1 MAILHVVV
9 CVRVCVY
16 MNFIHLLDLVHVFVY
31 ILVYFFVY
39 ILVYVLDIPIRF
51 QYLLTNV
58 FIVYCR
64 LVAAAPCIREQFWSL
79 SKYVLSQL
87 NSILK
92 ARGQQQVI
100 FTIASILQ
108 I

>member
-9 CVRVCVY
+9 CVRMCVY
-16 MNFIHLLDLVHVFVY
+16 MKFIHLLDLVHVLVY
-31 ILVYFFVY
+31 I
-39 ILVYVLDIPIRF
+39 LDIPIRF
-51 QYLLTNV
+51 QYLLINV
-58 FIVYCR
+58 FIVYYR

-92 ARGQQQVI
+92 ARGQQQVR
-100 FTIASILQ
+100 FTIAFILQ

>member
-9 CVRVCVY
+9 CVRVCIY
-16 MNFIHLLDLVHVFVY
+16 MKFIHLLDLIHVLVY
-31 ILVYFFVY
+31 ILVY
-39 ILVYVLDIPIRF
+39 ILDIPIRF

-58 FIVYCR
+58 FIVYYR

-100 FTIASILQ
+100 FIIFIFFTNLIK
-108 I
+108 